1 MRSITVLLV
10 LLLAAP
16 LAAEEVSVDKILAAH
31 SFGVAPE
38 VLLAKVNDPANTVP
52 ALTPAD
58 VERLRAALVPETVVS
73 ALQARAPLTAPAAP
87 AAPELQPDDPKL
99 VTLVRA
105 SRSGTSE
112 ALLVDQ
118 LMQTGVTQRPSLND
132 LIYLKENK
140 VSEGIIRALME
151 APVVAAPA
159 AGAPATARSAAPAP
173 APSQI
178 EVDGLVRKTSL
189 FKKSRPGKL
198 VLTAEKIEW
207 VDGSNQAESFDLF
220 PAGMK
225 AVKAECLAR
234 PDGKFCHE
242 VEFDVAKGSGFAF
255 VDAKKDVGG
264 NESIDALLAAVKTLY
279 PKLPIVEDVK

>member
-16 LAAEEVSVDKILAAH
+16 LAAEEISVDKILAAH
-31 SFGVAPE
+31 SFGVAPD

-58 VERLRAALVPETVVS
+58 VERLRSALVPETVVS
-73 ALQARAPLTAPAAP
+73 ALQARAPLAAP
-87 AAPELQPDDPKL
+87 PALEPQPDDPNL

-105 SRSGTSE
+105 SRAGTSE

-140 VSEGIIRALME
+140 VPEGIIRALME
-151 APVVAAPA
+151 APVVAASV
-159 AGAPATARSAAPAP
+159 AGAPSTVRSAAPAP
-173 APSQI
+173 VPSQI
-178 EVDGLVRKTSL
+178 EVDGLVKKTGL

-198 VLTAEKIEW
+198 VLSAEKIEW

>member
-10 LLLAAP
+10 LLLVAP
-16 LAAEEVSVDKILAAH
+16 LAAEEISVDKILAAH
-31 SFGVAPE
+31 SFGVAPD

-73 ALQARAPLTAPAAP
+73 ALQARAPLAAP
-87 AAPELQPDDPKL
+87 PALEPQPDDPNL

-105 SRSGTSE
+105 SRAGTSE

-140 VSEGIIRALME
+140 VPEGIIRALME
-151 APVVAAPA
+151 APVVAASA
-159 AGAPATARSAAPAP
+159 AGAPATVRSAAPAP
-173 APSQI
+173 VPSQI
-178 EVDGLVRKTSL
+178 EVDGLVKKTGL

-198 VLTAEKIEW
+198 VLSAEKIEW

>member
-10 LLLAAP
+10 LLLVAP
-16 LAAEEVSVDKILAAH
+16 LAAEEISVDKILAAH
-31 SFGVAPE
+31 SFGVAPD

-73 ALQARAPLTAPAAP
+73 ALQARAPLAAP
-87 AAPELQPDDPKL
+87 PALEPQPDDPNL

-105 SRSGTSE
+105 SRAGTSE

-140 VSEGIIRALME
+140 VPEGIIRALME
-151 APVVAAPA
+151 APVVAASA
-159 AGAPATARSAAPAP
+159 AGAPATVRSAAPAP
-173 APSQI
+173 VPSQI
-178 EVDGLVRKTSL
+178 EVDGLVKKTGL

-198 VLTAEKIEW
+198 VLSAEKIEW

-264 NESIDALLAAVKTLY
+264 NESIDALISAVKTLY